1 MLEKLYRLLLLYF
14 IFVFFA
20 HAGAG
25 TPIPADS
32 KDEVQALVSFTVSES
47 KRLIAKAVAE
57 MSPVQAALKKGLVIV
72 AKGTT
77 NTFVAEELSGQEI
90 EKGAYVYGKVY
101 PRKGG
106 QRLEPDSILSE
117 LIFMDGKIQ
126 ENLSMEQAL
135 QDLKV
140 GDVVIK
146 GGNALDYPNRLAAV
160 YIGSGSGGTTGKFM
174 PYVVARKAHLIIP
187 IGLEKAIAGNIIEV
201 VKRMRDPIKSLNSV
215 PSMWLLDGT
224 IVTEI
229 EAFQILANVEA
240 THVSGGGI
248 GGAEGAVRLLLRG
261 SRKDVLRAL
270 SIADEIYGE
279 PPFVE

>member
-1 MLEKLYRLLLLYF
+1 MSGKLHHLLLLC
-14 IFVFFA
+14 FVFSA
-20 HAGAG
+20 QVRTGAAV
-25 TPIPADS
+25 PVSEAS
-32 KDEVQALVSFTVSES
+32 NSEVQAMVSFTVSES

-57 MSPVQAALKKGLVIV
+57 MSPVKKALEKGMVIIS
-72 AKGTT
+72 KGTT
-77 NTFVAEELSGQEI
+77 NTFVAEELSGQKI

-106 QRLEPDSILSE
+106 QRLESDSIISE
-117 LIFMDGKIQ
+117 LIFKDGQIQ
-126 ENLSMEQAL
+126 DDLSMEQAL
-135 QDLKV
+135 QDLKA

-146 GGNALDYPNRLAAV
+146 GGNALDYSNRLAAV
-160 YIGSGSGGTTGKFM
+160 YIGGGSGGTTGKFM

-187 IGLEKAIAGNIIEV
+187 IGLEKTIAGNIIEV
-201 VKRMRDPIKSLNSV
+201 VKRMRDPIESLNSV
-215 PSMWLLDGT
+215 PSMWLLDGS

-240 THVSGGGI
+240 THISGGGI

-261 SRKDVLRAL
+261 SKKDVERAL